1 MKYLATV
8 RQALMIGG
16 AVIAFT
22 LPALAQGTQS
32 ETSADKPPPI
42 DLKALQ
48 SELERYRAQMA
59 IQQKLLARQEATLRK
74 LQAALNRQTARI
86 LALEKETPATAKA
99 APVPTPSERPAR
111 VAAAAATTTPTTE
124 PQAVAQTNPKPS
136 EETAKPVGKAPHQ
149 APRPQVQALPDLGG
163 VLTPKGT
170 LSLEPSIEFDHVSTN
185 QLIFRGISI
194 VQGLLVGVIDA
205 SNIRGDIT
213 VASLTARYGLTNRL
227 ELEAKVP
234 YLYRQ
239 NSETDIPA
247 TSNAHAFQSYTTGYG
262 IGDVELAAH
271 YQLNS
276 GREDWPI
283 FIANFRYKTATGT
296 GPFDVAYDQ
305 ANGAPLGLPTGS
317 GFDAVEPSLTF
328 IYPSDPVVLFGS
340 VEYDHSFSVN
350 ENKTISQTCGP
361 QNNQACVVGNVS
373 AGDAFGATLGMAIAL
388 NESTSLTLGYQHYY
402 IGGTT
407 VMLDNIPTTSSA
419 LQVGSLIVGASY
431 QVNPR
436 VGINFTTQIGA
447 TRDAPDVRV
456 MLRIP
461 INIDLFGG

>member
-1 MKYLATV
+1 
-8 RQALMIGG
+8 
-16 AVIAFT
+16 VIAFT
-22 LPALAQGTQS
+22 MPTWAQGAPP
-32 ETSADKPPPI
+32 TSATDKSTAI

-48 SELERYRAQMA
+48 SELDRYRAQMA
-59 IQQKLLARQEATLRK
+59 IQQKLLARQEAVLRK
-74 LQAALNRQTARI
+74 LQATLNRQTARI
-86 LALEKETPATAKA
+86 LALEKTKPSATTTA
-99 APVPTPSERPAR
+99 AAVPTPSQRPAP
-111 VAAAAATTTPTTE
+111 VAAAAPAPA
-124 PQAVAQTNPKPS
+124 PQQVAQNTPKPAP
-136 EETAKPVGKAPHQ
+136 EAAKPVGQAPHQ

-213 VASLTARYGLTNRL
+213 VASLTARYGLTNRI

-247 TSNAHAFQSYTTGYG
+247 TSNAHAFQSYTTGHG

-271 YQLNS
+271 YQINS

-283 FIANFRYKTATGT
+283 FIANFRYKTSTGT
-296 GPFDVAYDQ
+296 GPFNVAYDQ
-305 ANGAPLGLPTGS
+305 ANGVPLRLPTGS

-340 VEYDHSFSVN
+340 VEYDHSFSIN
-350 ENKTISQTCGP
+350 ENKTVSQTCGP
-361 QNNQACVVGNVS
+361 QNNQPCVIGDVS
-373 AGDAFGATLGMAIAL
+373 AGDAFGATLGMSIAL
-388 NESTSLTLGYQHYY
+388 NEATSLTLGYQHYY

-407 VMLDNIPTTSSA
+407 VMLNNVPSTSSA

-431 QVNPR
+431 QVNRR

-461 INIDLFGG
+461 ISIDLFG

>member
-1 MKYLATV
+1 MNYLANA

-16 AVIAFT
+16 AVLAFM
-22 LPALAQGTQS
+22 LPAYAQDAQPASTKEKAS
-32 ETSADKPPPI
+32 VL
-42 DLKALQ
+42 DLRALQ
-48 SELERYRAQMA
+48 AELDSYRKEMA
-59 IQQKLLARQEATLRK
+59 IQQKLLTRQEASLRK
-74 LQAALNRQTARI
+74 LQAALNRQTARL
-86 LALEKETPATAKA
+86 LALEKAAPTTAKSA
-99 APVPTPSERPAR
+99 AVPTPSERPAA
-111 VAAAAATTTPTTE
+111 VAAAAPVTAE
-124 PQAVAQTNPKPS
+124 KPQATVQKAPKPT
-136 EETAKPVGKAPHQ
+136 EEAAKPIGQAPRQ
-149 APRPQVQALPDLGG
+149 APRPQVQALSDLGG
-163 VLTPKGT
+163 VLTPRGT

-205 SNIRGDIT
+205 SNIHGDIT
-213 VASLTARYGLTNRL
+213 VASLTARYGLTNRF

-262 IGDVELAAH
+262 IGDVELAGH
-271 YQLNS
+271 YQINS
-276 GREDWPI
+276 GHDDWPI
-283 FIANFRYKTATGT
+283 FIANLRYKTSTGT
-296 GPFDVAYDQ
+296 GPFDVSYDQ
-305 ANGAPLGLPTGS
+305 ANGTPLGLPTGS

-340 VEYDHSFSVN
+340 VEYDHSFTVN
-350 ENKTISQTCGP
+350 ENKTVSKTCGP
-361 QNNQACVVGNVS
+361 QNDQPCIIGDVS

-407 VMLDNIPTTSSA
+407 VMLNNVPTTSSS

-431 QVNPR
+431 QVNSN
-436 VGINFTTQIGA
+436 VGVNFTTQIGA

-461 INIDLFGG
+461 ISLDLFGG